1 MNQTLRVDGKTD
13 PRLLL
18 KPSDEIK
25 A

>member
-18 KPSDEIK
+18 KPGDEIK